1 MTEKDRTADY
11 SHLSGTEF
19 KAPTLADAVAD
30 QIRNAIFSGEFA
42 PGERLYEA
50 ALAREFG
57 ISRGPIREAL
67 ALLEGDGLVDNEP
80 RKGKFVR
87 PLDERIID
95 EIYSLRRV
103 LEPYAAEL
111 IIDSLT
117 DSMKEKLD
125 AAVDA
130 IEDASKTGDLA
141 AVARSDLAFHRKL
154 YELSDHR
161 PLLRVWGDIISGS
174 LQMLVSIT
182 TPTHTPTD
190 PVRNHEEIVGCIVSG
205 DHRKTRDVLVEH
217 IEDGWKRASSAVRE
231 LTHSAHTD

>member
-1 MTEKDRTADY
+1 MTQRDRTADY
-11 SHLSGTEF
+11 SHLSGSDL

-30 QIRNAIFSGEFA
+30 QLRAAIVAGDFA

-50 ALAREFG
+50 ALAREFR

-67 ALLEGDGLVDNEP
+67 AVLEGDGLVENER

-117 DSMKEKLD
+117 DETHQALD
-125 AAVDA
+125 GAVDA
-130 IEDASKTGDLA
+130 IEEASKTGDLA
-141 AVARSDLAFHRKL
+141 AMARSDLAFHQRL
-154 YELSDHR
+154 YELTAHR
-161 PLLRVWGDIISGS
+161 PLQRVWEDIISGS

-182 TPTHTPTD
+182 TPTHTPSD
-190 PVRNHEEIVGCIVSG
+190 PLKNHKEIVNCIASG
-205 DHRKTRDVLVEH
+205 DHRKTRDVLIEH
-217 IEDGWKRASSAVRE
+217 IEDGWKRASSAIQG
-231 LTHSAHTD
+231 LLAHE